1 MAWRAFIEKHCDIKS
16 RLKEVDTY
24 VEVAGLPWR
33 RKRRRRKRRRGTPGS
48 SIDTTKHFMGQEATD
63 SNTRQSKMSNKCQRG
78 EKDRA
83 K

>member
-1 MAWRAFIEKHCDIKS
+1 MARRAFIEKHCDIKS

-33 RKRRRRKRRRGTPGS
+33 RKKRKRKRRRGTPGS
-48 SIDTTKHFMGQEATD
+48 SIDTTKHFMEQKATD
-63 SNTRQSKMSNKCQRG
+63 SKNRRYKMSNKCQKG